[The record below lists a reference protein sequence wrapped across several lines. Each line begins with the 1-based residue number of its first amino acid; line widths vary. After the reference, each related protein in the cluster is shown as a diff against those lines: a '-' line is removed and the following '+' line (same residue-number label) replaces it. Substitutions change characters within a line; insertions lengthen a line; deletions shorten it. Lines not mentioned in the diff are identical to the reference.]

1 MRILLHVFSVCASM
15 KLRIGNV
22 TESVTDNASG
32 NEKEET
38 RNLQLP
44 EARMDTTLM
53 GSKIQSDLFDLPGFV
68 KMPTVDSDKMAMRT
82 VTDNEKE
89 RQK

>member
-1 MRILLHVFSVCASM
+1 MQIFLHVFCVCASM
-15 KLRIGNV
+15 RIQIGNV

-38 RNLQLP
+38 RNLQLS
-44 EARMDTTLM
+44 ETGILTKRV
-53 GSKIQSDLFDLPGFV
+53 GC
-68 KMPTVDSDKMAMRT
+68 KMAMQT
-82 VTDNEKE
+82 VTENEKE